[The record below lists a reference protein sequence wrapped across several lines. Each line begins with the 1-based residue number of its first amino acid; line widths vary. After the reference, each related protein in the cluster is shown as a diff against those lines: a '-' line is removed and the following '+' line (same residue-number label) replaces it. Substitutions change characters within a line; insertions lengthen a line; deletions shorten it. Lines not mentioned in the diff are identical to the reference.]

1 MMKRTTS
8 QTKLALIIGF
18 IIAFGLN
25 GIVTLS
31 AYGHGGKTHGGEAF
45 TAFQALEKASKLY
58 DRLIVS
64 GKLTED
70 WETGLKRVTID
81 IRNSDDKREYVVQ
94 FEKSKGEPSSV
105 YFFFDQ
111 EGEYSGSNF
120 TGK

>member
-1 MMKRTTS
+1 MMKRTNS
-8 QTKLALIIGF
+8 QKILALIAGF
-18 IIAFGLN
+18 VIVVGWI
-25 GIVTLS
+25 GIVTLP
-31 AYGHGGKTHGGEAF
+31 AYGHGGKTHGDETF
-45 TAFQALEKASKLY
+45 TAFQALEKASELY

-64 GKLTED
+64 GKLTEE

-81 IRNSDDKREYVVQ
+81 VRNSNNKREYVVQ
-94 FEKSKGEPSSV
+94 FEKSEGDPRSV